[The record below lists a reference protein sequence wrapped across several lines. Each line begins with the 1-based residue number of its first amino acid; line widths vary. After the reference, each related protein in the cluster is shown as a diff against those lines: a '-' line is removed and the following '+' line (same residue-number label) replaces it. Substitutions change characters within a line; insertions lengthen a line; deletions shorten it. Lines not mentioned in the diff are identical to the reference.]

1 MNTQMRFLMIL
12 SVILFLAVPIHAA
25 ESIITEGSN
34 NTVTTD
40 SDPTTG
46 NTGSGSGTYSRNYGS
61 GGGGGGYY
69 RATPTPAIT
78 DMPMTVTTE
87 EPLQSEVTPMPTVT
101 TTPAIEPTE
110 TPITL
115 PGFELLFAGLALFGI
130 YAMRAK
136 RT

>member
-1 MNTQMRFLMIL
+1 MEQQMRFLLIF

-25 ESIITEGSN
+25 ESIITEGINS
-34 NTVTTD
+34 TITTD
-40 SDPTTG
+40 SSPSY
-46 NTGSGSGTYSRNYGS
+46 GSGSSSDGTYPRNH

-69 RATPTPAIT
+69 RATPIPNMT
-78 DMPMTVTTE
+78 DMPVVVTETHDE
-87 EPLQSEVTPMPTVT
+87 IPSHPANAVNPTPTAT
-101 TTPAIEPTE
+101 IEPTE

-130 YAMRAK
+130 YALRAK